1 MPVAPKF
8 SEKFYEKF
16 GHDFVTELVDWLGN
30 MDLTYRAELRELN
43 ELNFSRLEA
52 RLDLRVGEVRT
63 ELLRKMG
70 ELETRL
76 RQEIGDLRSEIR
88 AGFAELESRLTSRLV
103 RWMFVFWTGTT
114 ITLLGAMFAM
124 LKL

>member
-1 MPVAPKF
+1 MPVPVKF
-8 SEKFYEKF
+8 SKEFYERF
-16 GHDFVTELVDWLGN
+16 GHEATDELVNWISRTDEAYRTEL
-30 MDLTYRAELRELN
+30 RALN
-43 ELNFSRLEA
+43 ELNFGRFEA
-52 RLDLRVGEVRT
+52 RLDLRV
-63 ELLRKMG
+63 G

-76 RQEIGDLRSEIR
+76 RQEIAELRAEMR
-88 AGFAELESRLTSRLV
+88 AGFAELENRLTSRLI

>member
-52 RLDLRVGEVRT
+52 RLDLRVGQV
-63 ELLRKMG
+63 
-70 ELETRL
+70 ETRL
-76 RQEIGDLRSEIR
+76 RQEIGELRSEMR
-88 AGFAELESRLTSRLV
+88 AGFAELESRLTSRLL